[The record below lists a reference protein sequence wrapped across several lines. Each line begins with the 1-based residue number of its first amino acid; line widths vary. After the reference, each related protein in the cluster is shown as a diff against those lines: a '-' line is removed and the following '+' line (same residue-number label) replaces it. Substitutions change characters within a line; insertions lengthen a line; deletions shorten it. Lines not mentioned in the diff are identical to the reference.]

1 LMRLRSCLNCAAFLA
16 ASPLIAGCASKPQA
30 PRHTPQ
36 TRNVTVTAVPLLTK
50 EMTGV
55 YPFLA
60 TDFRKGG
67 VLDGKEVYAFIPDNI
82 TVFEGDTVHFT
93 LINPED
99 DAHSFVL
106 ATLRVSMPPQST
118 ASATYVARQPGVF
131 DYICEIP
138 SHKPMMYGQLVVLPA
153 R

>member
-1 LMRLRSCLNCAAFLA
+1 MRLRSCLNCAAFLV
-16 ASPLIAGCASKPQA
+16 ASPLIAGCAREPQA

-36 TRNVTVTAVPLLTK
+36 IRNVTITAVPLLTK
-50 EMTGV
+50 EMNTV
-55 YPFLA
+55 YSFLA
-60 TDFRKGG
+60 TDFGKGG
-67 VLDGKEVYAFIPDNI
+67 VLEGKEVYAFIPDNV
-82 TVFEGDTVHFT
+82 TVFEGDTVRFT

-106 ATLRVSMPPQST
+106 STLAVSMPPQST
-118 ASATYVARQPGVF
+118 VSATYVARQAGVF
-131 DYICEIP
+131 DYVCEIP

>member
-1 LMRLRSCLNCAAFLA
+1 MRYRSFLNSAAFLV
-16 ASPLIAGCASKPQA
+16 ASGLVATGCASKPQA

-50 EMTGV
+50 EMTTV
-55 YPFLA
+55 YSFLA
-60 TDFRKGG
+60 ADFRKGG
-67 VLDGKEVYAFIPDNI
+67 VLEGKEVYAFIPDNV
-82 TVFEGDTVHFT
+82 TVFEGDTVRFT

-106 ATLRVSMPPQST
+106 STLTVSMPPQS
-118 ASATYVARQPGVF
+118 AVSATYVARQTGVF

-138 SHKPMMYGQLVVLPA
+138 AHKPMMYGQLVVLPA